1 VAALGDVRGPA
12 GGIRVRRGGGREV
25 AAELVQVA
33 ADGVPAVPLAEHL
46 AQPVTGDNGQGWR
59 VIAMIVVLWRAGLRV
74 QEALTLAEQDL
85 DERPTPRWAGL
96 PVSSLADVCAG

>member
-1 VAALGDVRGPA
+1 MR
-12 GGIRVRRGGGREV
+12 
-25 AAELVQVA
+25 
-33 ADGVPAVPLAEHL
+33 H
-46 AQPVTGDNGQGWR
+46 TGDNRDGCR